1 MSSSVCVLVSPAAGG
16 GGGGGG
22 RGALAATGGAGV
34 DSRDFRGEEGL
45 GRSLYLYDTET
56 CSRVK

>member
-1 MSSSVCVLVSPAAGG
+1 MSSSVCVVISPAA

-34 DSRDFRGEEGL
+34 DSRDFRGDEGL
-45 GRSLYLYDTET
+45 GCSLYLYDTET
-56 CSRVK
+56 CTRVK